1 MPELRELVEMVRDQ
15 TRPVPDAWE
24 EQQRRQ
30 RRMAR
35 YRRMGAISLTAA
47 IAVLAV
53 LFALSRPEVTDRGK
67 DTNQVADEPR
77 TVAPGT
83 ASGPFFLDLRT
94 GERTPLPKAIVPE
107 GVGDGVIVNYTAS
120 PDGTRIAYQTCHTGA
135 CSKADEMAVADIDG
149 SDARSLQVPEGLNGY
164 APHWSPDGTK
174 IVYQLRNG
182 ASDGL
187 DLGNLFVQDL
197 TSGQTTQLTDLD
209 LSTAA
214 WWFMSPRFSPDGRNV
229 IFHLARDPS
238 STTKFDV
245 WSVPVTGGEPTLML
259 RNALFPMVL
268 PDGEGI
274 AFVTPSGVDL
284 TGDRISIT
292 TADGRGSRRTLVDAE
307 VAIEVPTMSPDGSR
321 IAYQDGGSIY
331 VVDVATGESS
341 KVADGNYFNAAWLD
355 DDTLIVAP

>member
-1 MPELRELVEMVRDQ
+1 MPDLREVFEMTTKQ
-15 TRPVPDAWE
+15 MGEPDVDSWR
-24 EQQRRQ
+24 EQEKRQ
-30 RRMAR
+30 RRTSR
-35 YRRMGAISLTAA
+35 NRKIGAFAVAA
-47 IAVLAV
+47 TVAVVAV
-53 LFALSRPEVTDRGK
+53 VWILGIRGGQNA
-67 DTNQVADEPR
+67 TTPADEPP

-120 PDGTRIAYQTCHTGA
+120 PDGTRIAYNTCHTGA
-135 CSKADEMAVADIDG
+135 CSKADEMAVVDIDG
-149 SDARSLQVPEGLNGY
+149 SDARSLRVPEGLNGY

-197 TSGQTTQLTDLD
+197 SSGQTTQLTDLD
-209 LSTAA
+209 LPTAG
-214 WWFMSPRFSPDGRNV
+214 WWLMSPRFSPDGRNV
-229 IFHLARDPS
+229 IFHLARDSS

-259 RNALFPMVL
+259 RNAFFPMVL

-274 AFVTPSGVDL
+274 AFVKPSGFDL
-284 TGDRISIT
+284 SGDRISI
-292 TADGRGSRRTLVDAE
+292 ADAEPSLRTLVKAN
-307 VAIEVPTMSPDGSR
+307 VAIAFPTISPDGSG

-331 VVDVATGESS
+331 VVDVSTGESS
-341 KVADGNYFNAAWLD
+341 KVADGNYENAVWLD
-355 DDTLIVAP
+355 NDTLIVAP

>member
-1 MPELRELVEMVRDQ
+1 MPDVLEVYEMV
-15 TRPVPDAWE
+15 TRQKPPDPGALE
-24 EQQRRQ
+24 RQQKRQ
-30 RRMAR
+30 VRAAR
-35 YRRMGAISLTAA
+35 NRTVGAFVAVVAIGVAA
-47 IAVLAV
+47 IALI
-53 LFALSRPEVTDRGK
+53 LGIRGGQNA
-67 DTNQVADEPR
+67 TTPADEPP

-120 PDGTRIAYQTCHTGA
+120 PDGTRIAYSTCHHGD
-135 CSKADEMAVADIDG
+135 CSKADEMVVADIDG
-149 SDARSLQVPEGLNGY
+149 SDARSVPVPEGLNGY

-197 TSGQTTQLTDLD
+197 SSGQTTQLTDLE
-209 LSTAA
+209 LSTAG
-214 WWFMSPRFSPDGRNV
+214 WWFMSPSFSSDGRSV
-229 IFHLARDPS
+229 IFHLARHS
-238 STTKFDV
+238 SGATKFDV
-245 WSVPVTGGEPTLML
+245 WSVPVTGGEPTLVL

-274 AFVTPSGVDL
+274 AVVEPSGFDL
-284 TGDRISIT
+284 SGGRILI
-292 TADGRGSRRTLVDAE
+292 AGAPVPGPPRTLVEAN

-341 KVADGNYFNAAWLD
+341 KVADGVADGIYFNAAWLD
-355 DDTLIVAP
+355 NDTLIVAP